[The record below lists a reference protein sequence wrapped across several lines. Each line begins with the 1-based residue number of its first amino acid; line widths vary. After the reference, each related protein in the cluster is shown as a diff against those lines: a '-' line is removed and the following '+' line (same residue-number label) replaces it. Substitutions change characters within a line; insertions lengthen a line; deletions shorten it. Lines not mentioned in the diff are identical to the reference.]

1 MSARIHNLFFNTP
14 YNPGFAMKIYRLATT
29 FLFLFSGLALAEES
43 TGQSAVDAAA
53 PKLVV
58 IGASYAEN
66 WPISKVGCLE
76 VVNKGINGQVSS
88 EVLERFAQ
96 DALTAKPKAVLIW
109 GFINDFSN
117 NPREVEAETRETAIR
132 NIEAMAEAASNAGV
146 IPVLATEV
154 TMGAPDSLVDSV
166 MGWIG
171 KIRGKQSFQQY
182 ISSNV
187 MEVNRW
193 IRDYAKQKG
202 YPVLDIEQLMTN
214 EEGNRKAGYFTP
226 DLSHITEQAYQDLD
240 SFSQPILE
248 ERLIKPNS
256 LCSK

>member
-1 MSARIHNLFFNTP
+1 
-14 YNPGFAMKIYRLATT
+14 MKIHRLAVT
-29 FLFLFSGLALAEES
+29 LVFLFSGFALAEEP
-43 TGQSAVDAAA
+43 TEQSADAVGA

-66 WPISKVGCLE
+66 WPISQAGCLE
-76 VVNKGINGQVSS
+76 VVNKGINGQVST
-88 EVLERFAQ
+88 EVRDRFAQ
-96 DALTAKPKAVLIW
+96 DALAAKPEAVLIW
-109 GFINDFSN
+109 GSTNDFSN

-132 NIEAMAEAASNAGV
+132 NIEAMAEAAANAGV

-154 TMGAPDSLVDSV
+154 TMGAPDSLLDSV
-166 MGWIG
+166 MGWVG

-193 IRDYAKQKG
+193 IRDYAEQKG

-226 DLSHITEQAYQDLD
+226 DLSHITEQAYRDLD
-240 SFSQPILE
+240 AFSQPVLE
-248 ERLIKPNS
+248 ERLIKPNR
-256 LCSK
+256 LCAK